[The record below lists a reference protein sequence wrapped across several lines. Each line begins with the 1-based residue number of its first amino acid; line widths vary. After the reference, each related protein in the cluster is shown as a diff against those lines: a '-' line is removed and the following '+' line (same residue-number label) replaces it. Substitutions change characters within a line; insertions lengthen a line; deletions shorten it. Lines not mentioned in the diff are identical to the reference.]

1 MINSKQTI
9 FSYNEVDEFFTFDI
23 ARDYMGLKQ
32 DLNDLLR
39 IINNNELSPQFGS
52 GSPEGV
58 VTSNLNKTYF
68 DTSGAD
74 AVMYIN
80 ESTNTNTGWQ
90 QVNN

>member
-9 FSYNEVDEFFTFDI
+9 YSYNEVDEFFPFGI

-32 DLNDLLR
+32 DLNDILR

-58 VTSNLNKTYF
+58 VASNLNKTYF
-68 DTSGAD
+68 DTSGTD

-80 ESTNTNTGWQ
+80 ESTNSKTGWQ
-90 QVNN
+90 QVNI